1 MFEIIPA
8 IDLIDGKCVRLAQ
21 GDFARKK
28 IYDENPVEVAK
39 AFEGFG
45 IKRLHVVDLDGAKRG
60 KLANVHILREIARDT
75 DLTIDFGGGIKTD
88 DDIQA
93 VFEAGAGL
101 ANIGSTAVKEP
112 DKFLAWINEYGGEKI
127 LLGADVKDEKIAVNG
142 WQTKTDLQIVPF
154 LRTYR
159 AKGVTQAFVT
169 DIAKD
174 GVLQGPSIELYRG
187 ILNALP
193 GLKLIASGGV
203 SSISDIEELEQIGC
217 SGAIIGK
224 AIYEGLINLGE
235 LIKRKYHA
243 G

>member
-39 AFEGFG
+39 TFEGFG

-101 ANIGSTAVKEP
+101 ANIGSTAVREP

-174 GVLQGPSIELYRG
+174 GVLQGPSVELYRG

-235 LIKRKYHA
+235 LIRRKYHA